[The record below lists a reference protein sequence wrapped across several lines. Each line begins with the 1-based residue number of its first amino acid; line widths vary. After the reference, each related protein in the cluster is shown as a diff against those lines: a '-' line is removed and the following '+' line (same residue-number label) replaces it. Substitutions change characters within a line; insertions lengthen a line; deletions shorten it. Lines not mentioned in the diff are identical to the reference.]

1 MDTEV
6 LIVEHAAQ
14 QSLSLAVID
23 DLLGPAA
30 PLTKSIHSGAVVLA
44 RDHDLPV
51 YDALVVAAA
60 MDAGCNNLLSEDFQH
75 GRKFGSLTIANP
87 FRPEDP

>member
-1 MDTEV
+1 
-6 LIVEHAAQ
+6 
-14 QSLSLAVID
+14 
-23 DLLGPAA
+23 
-30 PLTKSIHSGAVVLA
+30 
-44 RDHDLPV
+44 LPV